1 MEAAQPS
8 RSAMSAAVARGM
20 HRLRDAPPWI
30 LDDPFALPL
39 VGDGWQAFVEQSV
52 ALSRPPYQARSGVLL
67 RARYPE
73 DVLASGDYAQY
84 VILGAGL
91 DSFAWRQPDFMRD
104 ARVFE
109 VDHPA
114 TQGWK
119 RERMRVLALPAS
131 DRQVLVPVDFT
142 RDTLDASLTRA
153 GFDWSAPTLFSW
165 VGTTM
170 YLDLEAIAVT
180 LRTVARCSA
189 GSGVVL
195 SYNPRPELLD
205 ALHREVLDDVSRLVV
220 GMGEP
225 LRSAFTPEEIARLAT
240 AVGLEVA
247 EAPTYEDLERC
258 YFTGRRDGM
267 RLLMIERLL
276 WLRV

>member
-1 MEAAQPS
+1 MDAGQPS
-8 RSAMSAAVARGM
+8 RSAMSAAVARGI
-20 HRLRDAPPWI
+20 HRIHDAPPWI

-39 VGDGWQAFVEQSV
+39 VGDGWQAFAEQSV

-73 DVLASGDYAQY
+73 DVLASGVYAQY

-91 DSFAWRQPDFMRD
+91 DSFAWRHPDFVRKG
-104 ARVFE
+104 RLFE

-114 TQGWK
+114 TQTWK
-119 RERMRVLALPAS
+119 RERMRALALPAS
-131 DRQVLVPVDFT
+131 DRQVLVPADLT
-142 RDTLDASLTRA
+142 GDTLDASLTRA
-153 GFDWSAPTLFSW
+153 GFDWSLPSLLSW

-170 YLDLEAIAVT
+170 YLGPDAIGAT
-180 LRTVARCSA
+180 LRIVARCAA
-189 GSGVVL
+189 GSGIVL

-205 ALHREVLDDVSRLVV
+205 DLHREVLDDVSRLVA

-225 LRSAFTPEEIARLAT
+225 LRSAFAPDEIERLAAT
-240 AVGLEVA
+240 AGLQVA
-247 EAPTYEDLERC
+247 EAPSHADLERR
-258 YFTGRRDGM
+258 YFNGRPDGM